1 MDKVDNT
8 IPMLIRHF
16 LVNITSVGATLFV
29 ISYSLPIFI
38 AAVIPLGIAFLIFQ
52 VEYVVSG

>member
-1 MDKVDNT
+1 MDRVDNT

-38 AAVIPLGIAFLIFQ
+38 AAVIPLGIVFLIFQ
-52 VEYVVSG
+52 VE